1 MNCPIHP
8 RCRIPMEKTPTN
20 TNSAGLLLVFKINI
34 CFWLF
39 QLFIQPLVNF
49 ASTGWKVWTKAK
61 SPDPDPVLGPQH
73 DTGHNRKLK
82 GGELKM
88 VMDRL
93 GVTYHSDGEKLE
105 EGLVAD
111 ELPQLFEEE
120 PSLEEVK
127 KAFDVFDENKDGF
140 IDATE
145 LQRVLCSLGL
155 KEGSQVEDCRRMIK
169 AFDEDDDGQIDFKEF
184 VKFLEKSFS

>member
-1 MNCPIHP
+1 MQDSNGEDTNKHHFSWAPISVQNQYMFLALPAFHP
-8 RCRIPMEKTPTN
+8 TPSQLCVHWME
-20 TNSAGLLLVFKINI
+20 G
-34 CFWLF
+34 
-39 QLFIQPLVNF
+39 
-49 ASTGWKVWTKAK
+49 WTKAK

-93 GVTYHSDGEKLE
+93 GVTYHSDGEMLE

-140 IDATE
+140 IEATE

-184 VKFLEKSFS
+184 VKFLDKSFS

>member
-1 MNCPIHP
+1 MLFGDLKAVLGDLTLKTIQTKKNRGKAIISFSYLNHKLQPAPPMRFGP
-8 RCRIPMEKTPTN
+8 RQK
-20 TNSAGLLLVFKINI
+20 G
-34 CFWLF
+34 
-39 QLFIQPLVNF
+39 
-49 ASTGWKVWTKAK
+49 
-61 SPDPDPVLGPQH
+61 PDPDPVLGPQH

-93 GVTYHSDGEKLE
+93 GVTYHSDGEMLE

-140 IDATE
+140 IEATE

-184 VKFLEKSFS
+184 VKFLDKSFS

>member
-1 MNCPIHP
+1 
-8 RCRIPMEKTPTN
+8 
-20 TNSAGLLLVFKINI
+20 
-34 CFWLF
+34 
-39 QLFIQPLVNF
+39 
-49 ASTGWKVWTKAK
+49 
-61 SPDPDPVLGPQH
+61 
-73 DTGHNRKLK
+73 
-82 GGELKM
+82 M